1 AETSYRLIRALKP
14 ALPFASLAV
23 VFIGGFELAQSVFG
37 LDTLK
42 VLALEFLTTTICFT
56 LTLLSLL
63 LWWTSPISPSPRRAA
78 HLCGA
83 LVALVSLLTLSQ
95 YLAGWDLPVNK
106 SFFSGADRHEFPTY
120 LGRMLFNTA
129 FCFTFSGFALIGL
142 RTVTK
147 RRNRVAQLLAL
158 TSGFCALTTVIGYL
172 YDAPD
177 FIGFFSFTRPAMYAA
192 IALFVLNVVALA
204 TQEGGGMIASFVS
217 RGPEG
222 ILARRLAL
230 GGGVTLVALGFLT
243 EWGERAQILNPQ
255 AQKALLI
262 VTGIAIITALVWR
275 AMRDISFLDV
285 TRSKAE
291 VALRRSEERY
301 RAVSELTSD
310 YVYEYH
316 VAMNGQLSLEEVTA
330 AFTRI
335 TGFTPEEW
343 RERGGL
349 RSHIITEELAV
360 APQRAPRPV

>member
-1 AETSYRLIRALKP
+1 DLSINR
-14 ALPFASLAV
+14 SL
-23 VFIGGFELAQSVFG
+23 FG
-37 LDTLK
+37 D
-42 VLALEFLTTTICFT
+42 
-56 LTLLSLL
+56 
-63 LWWTSPISPSPRRAA
+63 AA
-78 HLCGA
+78 HHDYP
-83 LVALVSLLTLSQ
+83 S
-95 YLAGWDLPVNK
+95 
-106 SFFSGADRHEFPTY
+106 Y

-129 FCFTFSGFALIGL
+129 FCFTFTGFALIKL
-142 RTVTK
+142 RNLT
-147 RRNRVAQLLAL
+147 RRRSRSAQLLAL
-158 TSGFCALTTVIGYL
+158 TSGFCALTALTGYL

-192 IALFVLNVVALA
+192 IALFTLNVVALA

-243 EWGERAQILNPQ
+243 EWGERAQILNQQ

-262 VTGIAIITALVWR
+262 VTGIAIMTALGWG
-275 AMRDISFLDV
+275 AMRDISSLDV

-291 VALRRSEERY
+291 AALRRSEERY

-316 VAMNGQLSLEEVTA
+316 VAINGQLSLEEVTA

-343 RERGGL
+343 LERGGL
-349 RSHIITEELAV
+349 RSQIVAEELAV
-360 APQRAPRPV
+360 APHRLQRLVPGQGEVERDPH